1 MLDGMRATGASAM
14 DAVPAAALAN
24 HRDTKASIYMNNP
37 IHKLRKASA
46 KQQADDQ
53 QDGMST
59 RLRAARERAAA
70 PSQDASTEPGFLR
83 RVVDHWW
90 DRLIGA
96 VYSGS
101 LSNQTARYAA
111 HNQTR
116 DYIANSVGMGVW
128 GALFPILTIVASQLA
143 GAEQAGMF
151 SMAFVIANLLI
162 FIGNYGVRTYQVSDI
177 DETESFAAY
186 QIQRVLS
193 CVLMMLAGW
202 LFCKVRGYAGEMLTI
217 CWGTFAFRVID
228 AFADVYEGRL
238 QQMDKLYLAGISQ
251 ALRCVSGVVVFSVV
265 LFVTRSIPVAS
276 IALAIVAAASL
287 VIVTIP
293 LALFETPKSR
303 KWELQEVREIFKECF
318 PAFLAQ
324 FVFTLIESVPK
335 FVMEGVLPYKAQLVF
350 NAIYFPAQSILMVIG
365 LVYKPQ
371 LVRLANIWSD
381 PSRRKRFD
389 LIIVAVLALCAV
401 LTAVYVF
408 IAAWIG
414 IPITSFLYGLNFE
427 PYRTAQ
433 YLMLVAGGMTAAIDF
448 LYQIITVLRQQQ
460 KATGAYGIALA
471 VVLVL
476 SGALVPTIGFNGAV
490 WAYFLVMVVLLA
502 LMVVQY
508 VRVRL
513 HPKEF

>member
-1 MLDGMRATGASAM
+1 MS
-14 DAVPAAALAN
+14 
-24 HRDTKASIYMNNP
+24 NP
-37 IHKLRKASA
+37 IRRLRKAPA
-46 KQQADDQ
+46 GQQDGEQ
-53 QDGMST
+53 QDGMSA
-59 RLRAARERAAA
+59 RLRDARQRAAA
-70 PSQDASTEPGFLR
+70 PSQEPSREAGFLR

-116 DYIANSVGMGVW
+116 DYIANSIGMGVW

-177 DETESFAAY
+177 DETESFGAY
-186 QIQRVLS
+186 EVQRVLA
-193 CVLMMLAGW
+193 CLLMVLAGW

-251 ALRCVSGVVVFSVV
+251 ALRCVAGVVVFSVV

-287 VIVTIP
+287 VVVTIP

-303 KWELQEVREIFKECF
+303 KWELQEVREIFRECF

-324 FVFTLIESVPK
+324 FTFTLVESIPK
-335 FVMEGVLPYKAQLVF
+335 FVMEGALPYKAQLYF

-389 LIIVAVLALCAV
+389 LIIVAVLALCAL
-401 LTAVYVF
+401 LTGLYVF
-408 IAAWIG
+408 FAAWIG
-414 IPITSFLYGLNFE
+414 IPIMSFLYGLDFE

-460 KATGAYGIALA
+460 KATSAYGISLA
-471 VVLVL
+471 VVTVL
-476 SGALVPTIGFNGAV
+476 SVALVNTIGFNGAV
-490 WAYFLVMVVLLA
+490 WAYLVVMIVLLG
-502 LMVVQY
+502 LMVFQY

-513 HPKEF
+513 HPREF